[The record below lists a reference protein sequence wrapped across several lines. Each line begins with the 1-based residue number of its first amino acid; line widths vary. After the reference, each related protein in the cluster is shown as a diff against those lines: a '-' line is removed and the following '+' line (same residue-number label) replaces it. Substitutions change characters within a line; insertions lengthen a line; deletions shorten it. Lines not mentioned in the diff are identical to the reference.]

1 MNNNMGGLGGIL
13 NSVLSGGS
21 QNQGYN
27 QQQGYNQNQQQGYNG
42 QQGYDQ
48 QQGYNGQQQNYNQQN
63 QGYNQQQANYQATPN
78 SGFKLTIDS
87 ELYCKCEGAGYFFAK
102 KGSWVGTEGQ
112 NSSFKFS
119 KRLLGTN
126 GGNIVGQVFNHMARK
141 VTGENLEIME
151 VKGQGV
157 CYLADNAQHVTV
169 IGLEPNGAFSSLVVE
184 SEDLLAFTPSCHY
197 GVTPVGTGVLSQ
209 KGLFMSKLSYSG
221 TDAQVAIKTNG
232 NPKILTAPCRVDPDC
247 VVAWTGSNPNVKID
261 VNLKTLIG
269 QTSGE
274 SYMFEFNEPGQL
286 VIIQP
291 YERESGL
298 KVGIDD
304 KRYTPTTQT
313 NGAGS
318 SMNEVNRVVKGI
330 GSILGN

>member
-1 MNNNMGGLGGIL
+1 MNNGMGFGNIL
-13 NSVLSGGS
+13 NSVLNGV
-21 QNQGYN
+21 NN
-27 QQQGYNQNQQQGYNG
+27 NQQGYNQNQ
-42 QQGYDQ
+42 
-48 QQGYNGQQQNYNQQN
+48 GYNGQQQYNAQQP
-63 QGYNQQQANYQATPN
+63 NYQATQS
-78 SGFKLTIDS
+78 SGIKLSIDS
-87 ELYCKCEGAGYFFAK
+87 ELYCKCEGVGNFFAK
-102 KGSWVGTEGQ
+102 KGSWVGTEGV
-112 NSSFKFS
+112 NSEFTFS

-151 VKGQGV
+151 VKGRGV
-157 CYLADNAQHVTV
+157 CYLADNSQHVTV
-169 IGLEPNGAFSSLVVE
+169 IDLEPNGAFSSLVVE
-184 SEDLLAFTPSCHY
+184 SEDLLAFTPSCYY

-221 TDAQVAIKTNG
+221 LGAQVAIKTNG
-232 NPKILTAPCRVDPDC
+232 NPKVLTAPCRVDPDC

-261 VNLKTLIG
+261 VNWKTLIG

-298 KVGIDD
+298 KIGIDD
-304 KRYTPTTQT
+304 NRYTPTTQ
-313 NGAGS
+313 NNPMGS
-318 SMNEVNRVVKGI
+318 SINEMNRVVKGL
-330 GSILGN
+330 GNILGN